1 MNAFAP
7 NSTIF
12 KMFLA
17 AILPIAL
24 ILLYSLVWIMAYLIL
39 KKYFSDIKRN
49 IIVSS
54 IVILYML
61 HPALIRTGLSIF
73 QCVEVGEN
81 DRRARADLNMKC
93 YSSTH
98 IAW

>member
-7 NSTIF
+7 NATIF

-17 AILPIAL
+17 AVLPIAL
-24 ILLYSLVWIMAYLIL
+24 IFLYSFVWILAYLISNR
-39 KKYFSDIKRN
+39 YFKDIKRN

-73 QCVEVGEN
+73 QCVEVSEN
-81 DRRARADLNMKC
+81 DSRARADLNMKC